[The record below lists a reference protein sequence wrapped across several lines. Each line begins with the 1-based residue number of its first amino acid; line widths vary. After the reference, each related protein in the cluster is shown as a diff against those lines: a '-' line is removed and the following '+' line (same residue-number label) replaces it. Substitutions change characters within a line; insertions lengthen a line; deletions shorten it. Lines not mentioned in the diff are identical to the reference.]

1 METFLIGVTGLSL
14 TISLV
19 LGVLLAR
26 VLREERRR
34 SDARVSL
41 LTELAASDVSPAG
54 QQIVLPDPDPRSGEE
69 TSVSTHLLFAKY
81 DGPSPWPR
89 RVLAAGAAVI
99 VLSALAAGWSAFN
112 RATSPATEAAS
123 TSAAL
128 PLELL
133 SLSHSRQRDGLT
145 ITGLV
150 QNPRGAASVANVQAT
165 ALVFGADG
173 TLLATGRAPLDF
185 TTLAPGT
192 ESPFV
197 IRVAATRVARY
208 RVAFRGADGQ
218 PLAHVDRRTPE
229 AVARKESP

>member
-1 METFLIGVTGLSL
+1 METILIGLTALSL
-14 TISLV
+14 SISII

-34 SDARVSL
+34 SDARVNL
-41 LTELAASDVSPAG
+41 LTQIATADDPPIEYRVAVPDFDLRPEEKTSASA
-54 QQIVLPDPDPRSGEE
+54 
-69 TSVSTHLLFAKY
+69 STLFAEH
-81 DGPSPWPR
+81 DGPSAWPR
-89 RVLAAGAAVI
+89 RVLSAAAAV
-99 VLSALAAGWSAFN
+99 VVVGLLVAGWNAVDHRAPSA
-112 RATSPATEAAS
+112 PQAAS
-123 TSAAL
+123 SAPQ

-133 SLSHSRQRDGLT
+133 SLAHSQQADGLT

-150 QNPRGAASVANVQAT
+150 QNPRTAGSVAKVEAT
-165 ALVFGADG
+165 ALVFSADG

-197 IRVAATRVARY
+197 IRVAAKRAARY

-218 PLAHVDRRTPE
+218 PLAHVDRRLE
-229 AVARKESP
+229 AVARKELP

>member
-1 METFLIGVTGLSL
+1 MEPILIGLTALSL
-14 TISLV
+14 TISVV
-19 LGVLLAR
+19 LGVMLAR
-26 VLREERRR
+26 ALRDERRR

-41 LTELAASDVSPAG
+41 LTQLAAADEVR
-54 QQIVLPDPDPRSGEE
+54 LDPRVARPEPGLRLDQD
-69 TSVSTHLLFAKY
+69 TPTAPATLFAEH

-89 RVLAAGAAVI
+89 RVLAAVAALCLIGLLV
-99 VLSALAAGWSAFN
+99 AGWNAFQG
-112 RATSPATEAAS
+112 TPSPATRVA
-123 TSAAL
+123 SAAPQ

-133 SLSHSRQRDGLT
+133 SLTHTRQADGLT

-150 QNPRGAASVANVQAT
+150 QNPRTGGNVANVQVT

-192 ESPFV
+192 ESSFV
-197 IRVAATRVARY
+197 IRVPVTRAARY

-218 PLAHVDRRTPE
+218 PIAHVDRRNLD
-229 AVARKESP
+229 AVARKEQP